1 MVNTAVAIPPR
12 RAPPARRD
20 YLSFSSI
27 STYQVCPLKYYFRYV
42 AGLPEPVISASLGF
56 GKAIHRAV
64 EFYFEQHLAGAE
76 LPTLDGLL
84 EVYQAEWNKTPPLQR
99 ILFGKE
105 ENQDSLSVLADRVL
119 RAFLVSD
126 LAQPEGVIIGVEE
139 ELRGSVLSGCPEL
152 LARIDLMVETD
163 AELVI
168 TDFKTSRRAWSI
180 DQVFDAA
187 PQLVLYGE
195 LVQKLSDKPVRLQF
209 GVFTKTKWPEVTVH
223 PFKVDPH
230 LVTRT
235 KRTVERVWKAI
246 QGQHFYPTPSP
257 LNCPSCPFRGP
268 CLKWTG

>member
-1 MVNTAVAIPPR
+1 MVNTAVAVPPR
-12 RAPPARRD
+12 RAPPPKRD

-27 STYQVCPLKYYFRYV
+27 STYQVCPLKYYFKYV
-42 AGLPEPVISASLGF
+42 AGLPEQVISSSLVF
-56 GKAIHRAV
+56 GKAVHRAV

-84 EVYQAEWNKTPPLQR
+84 GVYQTEWNKVPPLQR
-99 ILFGKE
+99 IVFGKE
-105 ENQDSLSVLADRVL
+105 DDQDSLSLLADKVL
-119 RAFLVSD
+119 KAFLVSN

-139 ELRGSVLSGCPEL
+139 ELRGPVIPGCPEL
-152 LARIDLMVETD
+152 LARVDLMVETK
-163 AELVI
+163 AELVV
-168 TDFKTSRRAWSI
+168 TDFKTSRRSWSI

-195 LVQKLSDKPVRLQF
+195 LVQKLTDKPIRLQF
-209 GVFTKTKWPEVTVH
+209 GVFTKTKQPEITVF

-230 LVTRT
+230 LTLRT

-246 QGQHFYPTPSP
+246 QSQHFYPTPSP
-257 LNCPSCPFRGP
+257 MNCPSCPFRGP